1 MLSFLL
7 ARPVELGHY
16 HQLLHQDP
24 FLSFE
29 LLQYF
34 CSLVLHLHY
43 ARSCAFTCHPALQL
57 SNAVGN
63 DMLISLSIY
72 LRIEDM

>member
-16 HQLLHQDP
+16 HQLLLQGP

-34 CSLVLHLHY
+34 CSFVLHLHY
-43 ARSCAFTCHPALQL
+43 ASCAFTYHPALQL

-63 DMLISLSIY
+63 DMLISLSMY
-72 LRIEDM
+72 LLIEDM